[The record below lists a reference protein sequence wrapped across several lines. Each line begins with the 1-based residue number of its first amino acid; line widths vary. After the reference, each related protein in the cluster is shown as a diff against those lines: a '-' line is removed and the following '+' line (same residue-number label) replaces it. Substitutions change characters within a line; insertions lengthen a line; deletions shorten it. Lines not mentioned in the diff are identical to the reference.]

1 MRRRDLLVA
10 AGSLAGPAL
19 LPSAGVARAR
29 SAVPD
34 LVMFDARYEAARRF
48 AGALAASGSAVVET
62 QIDLARLWYGGVRS
76 SRVDRRRIRIAG
88 LTTWSDFVV
97 IQGCAAEERRRL
109 QWVAFHDPARS
120 HRVSRGDGRLEA
132 TLTAAGGGWPEA
144 LATAIGASGRSAP
157 PRRADGER
165 VALVSWLL
173 A

>member
-1 MRRRDLLVA
+1 MRRRDVLVA
-10 AGSLAGPAL
+10 AGSIAAPAVLPCAGI
-19 LPSAGVARAR
+19 ARAR
-29 SAVPD
+29 PAAPD

-62 QIDLARLWYGGVRS
+62 QTDVARLWYGVVRS
-76 SRVDRRRIRIAG
+76 GWVANRRIRMAG

-109 QWVAFHDPARS
+109 QWVAFHNPAQS
-120 HRVSRGDGRLEA
+120 HRVSRGDRRLEA
-132 TLTAAGGGWPEA
+132 VLTAAGGGWPET
-144 LATAIGASGRSAP
+144 LATAVGASGRSRSR
-157 PRRADGER
+157 RRADSER